1 MKKDEYRLMTDAL
14 QVGIAPCPARAI
26 TVVFDTTFITPGR
39 IIYLPLPEAVRLMRM
54 MARTIRWQAGI
65 GKAVPDT
72 FVNRW
77 MPALVARYVISTLPM
92 LASDLSLIQRAVEAE
107 IYRLTSPR
115 HAHAKDPEIFR
126 LMIRFCSVVRR
137 TRVLVS
143 RLVQEQE
150 SWHSAKEATSERD

>member
-14 QVGIAPCPARAI
+14 RVGIAPCPARAI

-54 MARTIRWQAGI
+54 MARTVRWQAGI

-77 MPALVARYVISTLPM
+77 MPALVARYVISTLP
-92 LASDLSLIQRAVEAE
+92 
-107 IYRLTSPR
+107 
-115 HAHAKDPEIFR
+115 
-126 LMIRFCSVVRR
+126 
-137 TRVLVS
+137 
-143 RLVQEQE
+143 
-150 SWHSAKEATSERD
+150 